1 MTIEKLKD
9 LPELIKSGKMTVK
22 QAIDEIGGFINQNY
36 PVFSLK
42 KYDED
47 FRSDIILM
55 FFEKAKLY
63 NNFSLDCKEIPP
75 FKLFQICLHLI
86 QK

>member
-1 MTIEKLKD
+1 MQFEHTLHGLFFSSLQIEILATSFAIFKD
-9 LPELIKSGKMTVK
+9 VCESEHSK
-22 QAIDEIGGFINQNY
+22 
-36 PVFSLK
+36 
-42 KYDED
+42 
-47 FRSDIILM
+47 ILACEM
-55 FFEKAKLY
+55 FFEKDKLY